1 MGVGDVEVDA
11 VRAVVDVEERQRR
24 KRQTGWD
31 RRVNA
36 EVDAV
41 KPPKRRGVAGFARP
55 SNMSGTNAR
64 TGVANTGRTR

>member
-1 MGVGDVEVDA
+1 MGVGDAEVDA

-41 KPPKRRGVAGFARP
+41 KPPKRRGVAGFARA
-55 SNMSGTNAR
+55 NNTSGMKAR
-64 TGVANTGRTR
+64 VGVANTVRTR